1 MIKTSTQLKALVR
14 NMSQGDSTKAQII
27 IRNYIMERFLERL
40 SLSSFKEYFIIKG
53 GILIASI
60 VGLEN
65 LSTMDIDSSVKNT
78 DLTLE
83 NIEEM
88 IFSIINIKLQDN
100 IEFRILDITPIM
112 NNLDYP
118 GIRVSLEATI
128 DKMRTPLKLDIS
140 TGDKITPSEVEYQY
154 PLMFENR
161 SISIMTYSLETILA
175 EKFETIISRGVLN
188 SRMRDFYDIY
198 ALLEIRLLI
207 NEKDLNSAIR
217 NTFTNRGSVI
227 SFNEWG
233 LIIYEIKN
241 DEDMMRLWKSYQNKF
256 DYAHAINWGKVIESI
271 NKLVDIIEL

>member
-60 VGLEN
+60 VELEN
-65 LSTMDIDSSVKNT
+65 RSTMDIDSSVKNT

-88 IFSIINIKLQDN
+88 IFSIINIKIQDN

-188 SRMRDFYDIY
+188 
-198 ALLEIRLLI
+198 
-207 NEKDLNSAIR
+207 
-217 NTFTNRGSVI
+217 
-227 SFNEWG
+227 
-233 LIIYEIKN
+233 
-241 DEDMMRLWKSYQNKF
+241 
-256 DYAHAINWGKVIESI
+256 
-271 NKLVDIIEL
+271 

>member
-65 LSTMDIDSSVKNT
+65 RSTMDIDSSVKNT

-128 DKMRTPLKLDIS
+128 DKMRTPLKLDFS

>member
-65 LSTMDIDSSVKNT
+65 RSTMDIDSSVKNT